1 MLANTSLATVVGFDK
16 EKIPSLL
23 MKTPEF
29 GREAFTAN
37 KSGYPI
43 LLSKDGSSETLSAV
57 GLNVA
62 KETRKKQ
69 VANGHLS
76 LIKSK
81 MFYPYN
87 WLVLLSSYLEKRA
100 EKEDRRALY
109 AEVRPLIE
117 FSAEAR
123 DRFFATGEL
132 KVYCS
137 YTGKL
142 FSHTLYK

>member
-1 MLANTSLATVVGFDK
+1 M
-16 EKIPSLL
+16 
-23 MKTPEF
+23 
-29 GREAFTAN
+29 AN

-43 LLSKDGSSETLSAV
+43 CLSKQEPLPLSAINQEV
-57 GLNVA
+57 S

-69 VANGHLS
+69 VTNGHLS

-87 WLVLLSSYLEKRA
+87 WLAILSNSLEDRA
-100 EKEDRRALY
+100 AKEDRRGLY
-109 AEVRPLIE
+109 QEIRPLIE

-123 DRFFATGEL
+123 DRFISTGEI